1 MGLAQAAAEFGAA
14 NDAVDAAAAQ
24 ALGVNRTDLRVLG
37 IVQQA
42 GDATA
47 GEAAFQA
54 GLSPSALT
62 TAVQRLVRAGYLTRE
77 IDAADRRRV
86 TLRLTSVARARIH
99 ELYDPVHQ
107 DGLQLLASLPTE
119 SIPVVEHFLEQSAA
133 HLRRQAGDILTRW
146 HGDALSGSRGG
157 TGRPG

>member
-1 MGLAQAAAEFGAA
+1 MAQAAAEFGAA

-42 GDATA
+42 GGTTA
-47 GEAAFQA
+47 GEAAFQ
-54 GLSPSALT
+54 
-62 TAVQRLVRAGYLTRE
+62 TAVQRLVRSGYLVRE
-77 IDAADRRRV
+77 VDAADRRRV
-86 TLRLTSVARARIH
+86 TLRLTDVARARIR

-107 DGLQLLASLPTE
+107 EGLRLLASLPTE
-119 SIPVVEHFLEQSAA
+119 SIPVIEHFLEQSAA
-133 HLRRQAGDILTRW
+133 HLRRQAGYILTRW
-146 HGDALSGSRGG
+146 DGDAWSEGSGG

>member
-1 MGLAQAAAEFGAA
+1 MAQAAAEFGAA

-42 GDATA
+42 GGTTA

-62 TAVQRLVRAGYLTRE
+62 TAVQRLVRSGYLVRE
-77 IDAADRRRV
+77 VDAADRRRV
-86 TLRLTSVARARIH
+86 TLRLTDVARARIR

-107 DGLQLLASLPTE
+107 EGLRLLASLPTE
-119 SIPVVEHFLEQSAA
+119 SIPVIEHFLEQSAA
-133 HLRRQAGDILTRW
+133 HLRRQAGYILTRW
-146 HGDALSGSRGG
+146 DGDAWSEGSGG
-157 TGRPG
+157 TGHPG